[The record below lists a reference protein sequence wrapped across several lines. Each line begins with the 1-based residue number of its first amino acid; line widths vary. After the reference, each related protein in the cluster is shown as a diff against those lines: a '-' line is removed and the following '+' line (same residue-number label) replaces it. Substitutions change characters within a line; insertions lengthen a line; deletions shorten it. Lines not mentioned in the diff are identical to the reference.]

1 MQQIPNW
8 RASQD
13 YQAGLSTNSRLI
25 VAEGS
30 DHSIHWDR
38 PTLVIDSVR
47 AVIEAARTGQAL
59 MQ

>member
-8 RASQD
+8 RESQD

-38 PTLVIDSVR
+38 PALVIDAVR
-47 AVIEAARTGQAL
+47 AVIAAAHTGQAL
-59 MQ
+59 AQ